1 MINFD
6 RSRRDCEGG
15 FLCVANRFTTQNGK
29 ITAKR
34 CVTLFIFVKKFFR
47 HMAKLKIY
55 SDIVDEECKAFMA
68 FGGLSGLSFLDI
80 DKFIASIP
88 EDDGEINLTI
98 NCRGGMTDQ
107 ALAMYDALRATG
119 KTISA
124 EVIGECSSSATLLLL
139 SARKD
144 LRKAHPNAS
153 ILIHNPYI
161 CGFVEGDAKR
171 IGNIAES
178 LEDVRNQF
186 LDIYVDRTGADREV
200 LSAMMDEDKPMNVA
214 KAIELGFISEEIL
227 PISAQNKTPKIV
239 DKMSI
244 KEKIFMALAKVFGMT
259 LETADGKTLE
269 LEKESG
275 EPVVGDKVTSEDGE
289 YLMPDGST
297 IVVESGVISEIRPAE
312 VVVEETEGERGEE
325 NEDPDLKEDEVESEK
340 DAEID
345 RLKAQIAEKDAEID
359 RLRQELED
367 AKANAK
373 SDTDKKVLDMVA
385 VAGGIEWL
393 STVQSTG
400 KVDKRGTTTGI
411 DTKAKKND
419 NLSFAEYRKRKAERK
434 AQTTKK

>member
-1 MINFD
+1 
-6 RSRRDCEGG
+6 
-15 FLCVANRFTTQNGK
+15 
-29 ITAKR
+29 
-34 CVTLFIFVKKFFR
+34 
-47 HMAKLKIY
+47 MAKLKIY
-55 SDIVDEECKAFMA
+55 SDIVDEETKAWLSW
-68 FGGLSGLSFLDI
+68 GGMDGVSFLDI

-88 EDDGEINLTI
+88 DDDGEINLTI

-139 SARKD
+139 AAKKE

-161 CGFVEGDAKR
+161 SGFVEGDAKR

-178 LEDVRNQF
+178 LEDVREQF
-186 LDIYVDRTGADREV
+186 LNIYVERTGADRDV

-214 KAIELGFISEEIL
+214 KAIELGFIAEEIL
-227 PISAQNKTPKIV
+227 PISAQNKNPNIIDK
-239 DKMSI
+239 KMSI
-244 KEKIFMALAKVFGMT
+244 KEKIFNALARVFGMS

-297 IVVESGVISEIRPAE
+297 IVVEESVITEIRPAE
-312 VVVEETEGERGEE
+312 EEVVEETTEVEQREEGEVNEPEE
-325 NEDPDLKEDEVESEK
+325 PKEDEQLSEK

-345 RLKAQIAEKDAEID
+345 RLKAEIAEKDAEID

-367 AKANAK
+367 AKSNAK
-373 SDTDKKVLDMVA
+373 STEDKNILNMVA

-393 STVQSTG
+393 KNVKSTG
-400 KVDKRGTTTGI
+400 KVEKRDNTTNNLDKAQ
-411 DTKAKKND
+411 AKKKEQ
-419 NLSFAEYRKRKAERK
+419 LSFAEYRKMKAERK
-434 AQTTKK
+434 NKVNK

>member
-1 MINFD
+1 
-6 RSRRDCEGG
+6 
-15 FLCVANRFTTQNGK
+15 
-29 ITAKR
+29 
-34 CVTLFIFVKKFFR
+34 
-47 HMAKLKIY
+47 
-55 SDIVDEECKAFMA
+55 
-68 FGGLSGLSFLDI
+68 
-80 DKFIASIP
+80 
-88 EDDGEINLTI
+88 
-98 NCRGGMTDQ
+98 MTDQ

-161 CGFVEGDAKR
+161 SGFVEGDAKR

-186 LDIYVDRTGADREV
+186 LDIYVERTGAEREV

-227 PISAQNKTPKIV
+227 PISATNRTPIIS

-244 KEKIFMALAKVFGMT
+244 KEKIFNALAKVFGMS

-312 VVVEETEGERGEE
+312 VVVEETEEERGEE
-325 NEDPDLKEDEVESEK
+325 NDPDLKEDEVESEK

-373 SDTDKKVLDMVA
+373 SENDKKVLDMVA

-400 KVDKRGTTTGI
+400 KVSKRDTTTGI
-411 DTKAKKND
+411 DTKAKKNE

>member
-1 MINFD
+1 MAKRITAK
-6 RSRRDCEGG
+6 S
-15 FLCVANRFTTQNGK
+15 GK

-34 CVTLFIFVKKFFR
+34 CVSCINFAEKGLNR
-47 HMAKLKIY
+47 MAKLKIY

-88 EDDGEINLTI
+88 DDDGEINLTI

-139 SARKD
+139 AARAD

-178 LEDVRNQF
+178 LEDVRNRF
-186 LDIYVDRTGADREV
+186 LDIYVERTGADRDV
-200 LSAMMDEDKPMNVA
+200 LSAMMDEDKPMNVQ
-214 KAIELGFISEEIL
+214 KAIELGFISEEIM
-227 PISAQNKTPKIV
+227 PISAQNKNPNIV

-244 KEKIFMALAKVFGMT
+244 KDKIFMALAKVFGMT

-297 IVVESGVISEIRPAE
+297 IVVEESVITEIRPAE
-312 VVVEETEGERGEE
+312 EEAEDPEAERGEE
-325 NEDPDLKEDEVESEK
+325 GEENDAETSNDETDSEK

-359 RLRQELED
+359 RLKEELE
-367 AKANAK
+367 KAQTNAK
-373 SDTDKKVLDMVA
+373 STEDKQILNMVA
-385 VAGGIEWL
+385 VGGGIEWL
-393 STVQSTG
+393 KSVKSTG
-400 KVDKRGTTTGI
+400 KVDKREATTNNL
-411 DTKAKKND
+411 DKAQAKKKEQ
-419 NLSFAEYRKRKAERK
+419 LSFAEYRKLKAERK
-434 AQTTKK
+434 NKVNK

>member
-1 MINFD
+1 
-6 RSRRDCEGG
+6 
-15 FLCVANRFTTQNGK
+15 
-29 ITAKR
+29 
-34 CVTLFIFVKKFFR
+34 
-47 HMAKLKIY
+47 MAKLKIY

-68 FGGLSGLSFLDI
+68 WGGLEGISFLDI

-88 EDDGEINLTI
+88 DDDGEINLTI

-161 CGFVEGDAKR
+161 SGFVEGDAKR

-186 LDIYVDRTGADREV
+186 LDIYVERTGAEREV

-244 KEKIFMALAKVFGMT
+244 KEKIFMALAKVFGMS

-297 IVVESGVISEIRPAE
+297 IVVEGGAIVEIRPAE

-373 SDTDKKVLDMVA
+373 SDTDKKVLGMVA

-400 KVDKRGTTTGI
+400 KVGKRGTTTGI
-411 DTKAKKND
+411 DTKAEKNEK
-419 NLSFAEYRKRKAERK
+419 LSFAEYCKAR
-434 AQTTKK
+434 QTTKK

>member
-1 MINFD
+1 
-6 RSRRDCEGG
+6 
-15 FLCVANRFTTQNGK
+15 
-29 ITAKR
+29 
-34 CVTLFIFVKKFFR
+34 
-47 HMAKLKIY
+47 MAKLKIY

-68 FGGLSGLSFLDI
+68 FGGLSGMSFLDI

-88 EDDGEINLTI
+88 ENDEQINLTI

-139 SARKD
+139 AARAD

-161 CGFVEGDAKR
+161 SGFVEGDAKR
-171 IGNIAES
+171 IGNIADS

-186 LDIYVDRTGADREV
+186 LDIYVERTGADREV
-200 LSAMMDEDKPMNVA
+200 LSAMMDEDKPMNVS
-214 KAIELGFISEEIL
+214 KAIELGFIAEEIL
-227 PISAQNKTPKIV
+227 PISAQNRNPNNIS

-244 KEKIFMALAKVFGMT
+244 KEKIFNALAKVFGMS

-297 IVVESGVISEIRPAE
+297 IVVKESVITEIRPAE
-312 VVVEETEGERGEE
+312 EEVVEETTEVERGEE
-325 NEDPDLKEDEVESEK
+325 GEENEPEELKEDEALSEK

-345 RLKAQIAEKDAEID
+345 RLKAELAEKDAEID
-359 RLRQELED
+359 RLRKELED

-373 SDTDKKVLDMVA
+373 SDDDRNILNMVA

-393 STVQSTG
+393 KNVKSTG
-400 KVDKRGTTTGI
+400 KVDKRENTTNNL
-411 DTKAKKND
+411 DKAQDKKKEQ
-419 NLSFAEYRKRKAERK
+419 LSFAEYRRLKAERK
-434 AQTTKK
+434 NKVNK

>member
-1 MINFD
+1 
-6 RSRRDCEGG
+6 
-15 FLCVANRFTTQNGK
+15 
-29 ITAKR
+29 
-34 CVTLFIFVKKFFR
+34 
-47 HMAKLKIY
+47 MAKLKIY
-55 SDIVDEECKAFMA
+55 SDIVDEETKAWLSW
-68 FGGLSGLSFLDI
+68 GGMDGVSFLDI

-88 EDDGEINLTI
+88 DDDGEINLTI

-139 SARKD
+139 AAKKE

-161 CGFVEGDAKR
+161 SGFVEGDAKR

-178 LEDVRNQF
+178 LEDVREQF
-186 LDIYVDRTGADREV
+186 LNIYVERTGADRDV

-214 KAIELGFISEEIL
+214 KAIELGFIAEEIL
-227 PISAQNKTPKIV
+227 PISAQNKNPNIIDK
-239 DKMSI
+239 KMSI
-244 KEKIFMALAKVFGMT
+244 KEKIFNALAKVFGMT

-297 IVVESGVISEIRPAE
+297 IVVEESVITEIRPAE
-312 VVVEETEGERGEE
+312 EEVVEEEKTEVERGEE
-325 NEDPDLKEDEVESEK
+325 GEENEPEELKEDEQLSEK

-345 RLKAQIAEKDAEID
+345 RLKAEIAEKDAEID

-367 AKANAK
+367 AKSNAK
-373 SDTDKKVLDMVA
+373 STEDKNILNMVA

-393 STVQSTG
+393 KNVKSTG
-400 KVDKRGTTTGI
+400 KVEKRDNTTNNLDKAQ
-411 DTKAKKND
+411 AKKKEQ
-419 NLSFAEYRKRKAERK
+419 LSFAEYRKMKAERK
-434 AQTTKK
+434 NKVNK

>member
-1 MINFD
+1 
-6 RSRRDCEGG
+6 
-15 FLCVANRFTTQNGK
+15 
-29 ITAKR
+29 
-34 CVTLFIFVKKFFR
+34 
-47 HMAKLKIY
+47 MAKLKIY

-68 FGGLSGLSFLDI
+68 FGGLSGMSFLDI

-139 SARKD
+139 AARAD

-161 CGFVEGDAKR
+161 SGFVEGDAKR
-171 IGNIAES
+171 IGNIADS

-186 LDIYVDRTGADREV
+186 LDIYVERTGAEREV
-200 LSAMMDEDKPMNVA
+200 LSAMMDEDKPMSVS
-214 KAIELGFISEEIL
+214 KAIELGFIAEEIL
-227 PISAQNKTPKIV
+227 PISAQNKNPKV
-239 DKMSI
+239 TDKMSI
-244 KEKIFMALAKVFGMT
+244 KDKIFNALAKVFGMS

-289 YLMPDGST
+289 YLMPDNTT
-297 IVVESGVISEIRPAE
+297 IVVEGGVIVEIRPAKDKADDDA
-312 VVVEETEGERGEE
+312 GRGEE
-325 NEDPDLKEDEVESEK
+325 NEDDQLKQDKTDSEK

-345 RLKAQIAEKDAEID
+345 SLKAQLAEKDAEID

-373 SDTDKKVLDMVA
+373 SDTDKNILNMVA

-393 STVQSTG
+393 KNVKSTG
-400 KVDKRGTTTGI
+400 KVDKRENTTNNL
-411 DTKAKKND
+411 DKAQDKKKEQ
-419 NLSFAEYRKRKAERK
+419 LSFAEYRRLKAERK
-434 AQTTKK
+434 NKVNK

>member
-1 MINFD
+1 
-6 RSRRDCEGG
+6 
-15 FLCVANRFTTQNGK
+15 
-29 ITAKR
+29 
-34 CVTLFIFVKKFFR
+34 
-47 HMAKLKIY
+47 MAKLKIY

-139 SARKD
+139 AAKKE

-161 CGFVEGDAKR
+161 SGFVEGDAKR
-171 IGNIAES
+171 IGNIADS
-178 LEDVRNQF
+178 LEDVRNRF
-186 LDIYVDRTGADREV
+186 LDIYVERTGADRDV
-200 LSAMMDEDKPMNVA
+200 LSAMMDEDKPMNVS
-214 KAIELGFISEEIL
+214 KAIELGFIHEEIL
-227 PISAQNKTPKIV
+227 PISAQNKNPNIISDK
-239 DKMSI
+239 KMSI
-244 KEKIFMALAKVFGMT
+244 KEKIFNALARVFGMS

-297 IVVESGVISEIRPAE
+297 IVVEESVITEIRPAE
-312 VVVEETEGERGEE
+312 EEVVEEETTGVERGEE
-325 NEDPDLKEDEVESEK
+325 GEENEPEELKEDEQLSEK

-345 RLKAQIAEKDAEID
+345 RLKAEIAEKDAEID

-367 AKANAK
+367 AKNNAK
-373 SDTDKKVLDMVA
+373 STEDKNILNMVA

-393 STVQSTG
+393 KNVKSTG
-400 KVDKRGTTTGI
+400 KVEKRDNTTNNLDKAQ
-411 DTKAKKND
+411 AKKKEQ
-419 NLSFAEYRKRKAERK
+419 LSFAEYRRLKAERK
-434 AQTTKK
+434 QTAKK

>member
-1 MINFD
+1 
-6 RSRRDCEGG
+6 
-15 FLCVANRFTTQNGK
+15 
-29 ITAKR
+29 
-34 CVTLFIFVKKFFR
+34 
-47 HMAKLKIY
+47 MAKLKIY

-139 SARKD
+139 AARAD

-178 LEDVRNQF
+178 LEDVREQF
-186 LDIYVDRTGADREV
+186 LNIYVDRTGADREV

-214 KAIELGFISEEIL
+214 KAIELGFIAEEIL
-227 PISAQNKTPKIV
+227 PISAQNKNPNIS

-244 KEKIFMALAKVFGMT
+244 KEKIFMALAKVFGMS

-289 YLMPDGST
+289 YLMPDNTT
-297 IVVESGVISEIRPAE
+297 IVVEGGVIVEIRPAE
-312 VVVEETEGERGEE
+312 EEATEAERGEE
-325 NEDPDLKEDEVESEK
+325 NDNLEQDETDSEKDAEIDSLKAQLAEK

-345 RLKAQIAEKDAEID
+345 RLKEENES
-359 RLRQELED
+359 LRQELD
-367 AKANAK
+367 KANAK
-373 SDTDKKVLDMVA
+373 AKSKSDLQVLNMVEM
-385 VAGGIEWL
+385 AGGMEWL
-393 STVQSTG
+393 KSVQSQG
-400 KVDKRGTTTGI
+400 KPAKRTTDSNNLDKTNA
-411 DTKAKKND
+411 KAEK
-419 NLSFAEYRKRKAERK
+419 LSYGEYRRRKAE
-434 AQTTKK
+434 AKKQKDKKD

>member
-1 MINFD
+1 
-6 RSRRDCEGG
+6 
-15 FLCVANRFTTQNGK
+15 
-29 ITAKR
+29 
-34 CVTLFIFVKKFFR
+34 
-47 HMAKLKIY
+47 MAKLKIY

-68 FGGLSGLSFLDI
+68 WGGLESISFLDI

-139 SARKD
+139 AAKKE
-144 LRKAHPNAS
+144 LRKAHPNAT

-161 CGFVEGDAKR
+161 SGFVEGDSKR

-200 LSAMMDEDKPMNVA
+200 LSALMDEDKPMGVD
-214 KAIELGFISEEIL
+214 KAIELGFIAEEIM
-227 PISAQNKTPKIV
+227 PISATNKNPNIV
-239 DKMSI
+239 DKKMSF
-244 KEKIFMALAKVFGMT
+244 KEKLNNAFKAFKDALEIKAMT

-275 EPVVGDKVTSEDGE
+275 EPVVGDVVISEDGE

-297 IVVESGVISEIRPAE
+297 IVVEESAIVEIRPAE
-312 VVVEETEGERGEE
+312 EVTEEERGEE
-325 NEDPDLKEDEVESEK
+325 SEEQLEQDETDSEK

-345 RLKAQIAEKDAEID
+345 RLKAEIAEKDAEID
-359 RLRQELED
+359 RLRRELED
-367 AKANAK
+367 AQANAK
-373 SDTDKKVLDMVA
+373 SKDEKTILNMVA
-385 VAGGIEWL
+385 TAGGMEWL
-393 STVQSTG
+393 KNVKSTA
-400 KVDKRGTTTGI
+400 KVDKRDTDTSNI
-411 DTKAKKND
+411 DKTIAKNAKV
-419 NLSFAEYRKRKAERK
+419 SFTEYMEIKRKG
-434 AQTTKK
+434 KK

>member
-1 MINFD
+1 
-6 RSRRDCEGG
+6 
-15 FLCVANRFTTQNGK
+15 
-29 ITAKR
+29 
-34 CVTLFIFVKKFFR
+34 
-47 HMAKLKIY
+47 MAKLKIY

-68 FGGLSGLSFLDI
+68 FGGLSGMSFLDI
-80 DKFIASIP
+80 DKFIDSIP

-139 SARKD
+139 AAKKE
-144 LRKAHPNAS
+144 LRKAHPNAT

-161 CGFVEGDAKR
+161 SGFVEGDAKR
-171 IGNIAES
+171 IGNIADS

-186 LDIYVDRTGADREV
+186 LDIYVERTGADREV

-227 PISAQNKTPKIV
+227 PISAQNKNPNIAEK
-239 DKMSI
+239 KMSI

-297 IVVESGVISEIRPAE
+297 IVVEESVITEIRPAE
-312 VVVEETEGERGEE
+312 EVVEETEVERGEE
-325 NEDPDLKEDEVESEK
+325 GEENDTEPSNDETDSEK

-345 RLKAQIAEKDAEID
+345 RLKAEIAEKDAEID
-359 RLRQELED
+359 RLKKELED
-367 AKANAK
+367 AEAQAK
-373 SDTDKKVLDMVA
+373 SDTDNEILGMVEN
-385 VAGGIEWL
+385 AGGIKWL
-393 STVQSTG
+393 KNVKSTG
-400 KVDKRGTTTGI
+400 KVEKRDTTTSI
-411 DTKAKKND
+411 DAKSKKNEK
-419 NLSFAEYRKRKAERK
+419 LSFAEYRQLKAERK
-434 AQTTKK
+434 AQMAKK

>member
-1 MINFD
+1 
-6 RSRRDCEGG
+6 
-15 FLCVANRFTTQNGK
+15 
-29 ITAKR
+29 
-34 CVTLFIFVKKFFR
+34 
-47 HMAKLKIY
+47 MAKLKIY

-68 FGGLSGLSFLDI
+68 FGGLTGLSFLDI

-161 CGFVEGDAKR
+161 SGFVEGDAKR

-186 LDIYVDRTGADREV
+186 LDIYVERTGAEREV

-227 PISAQNKTPKIV
+227 PISAQNKTPKLS

-244 KEKIFMALAKVFGMT
+244 KEKIFNALAKVFGMT

-289 YLMPDGST
+289 YIMPDGST

-312 VVVEETEGERGEE
+312 VVVEETEEERGEE
-325 NEDPDLKEDEVESEK
+325 NAPDLKEDEVESEK

-373 SDTDKKVLDMVA
+373 SENDKKVLDMVA

-411 DTKAKKND
+411 DTKTRKNE

>member
-1 MINFD
+1 
-6 RSRRDCEGG
+6 
-15 FLCVANRFTTQNGK
+15 
-29 ITAKR
+29 
-34 CVTLFIFVKKFFR
+34 
-47 HMAKLKIY
+47 MAKLKIY

-68 FGGLSGLSFLDI
+68 FGGLSGMSFLDI
-80 DKFIASIP
+80 DKFITSIP

-139 SARKD
+139 AAKKE

-161 CGFVEGDAKR
+161 SGFVEGDAKR
-171 IGNIAES
+171 IGNIADS

-186 LDIYVDRTGADREV
+186 LDIYVERTGADREV

-227 PISAQNKTPKIV
+227 PISAQNKNPNIV
-239 DKMSI
+239 DKKMSI

-297 IVVESGVISEIRPAE
+297 IVVEESVITEIRPAE
-312 VVVEETEGERGEE
+312 EAEEDADAERGEE
-325 NEDPDLKEDEVESEK
+325 VEESETELKEDEQLS
-340 DAEID
+340 
-345 RLKAQIAEKDAEID
+345 EKDAEID

-373 SDTDKKVLDMVA
+373 SDSDKNILNMVA

-393 STVQSTG
+393 KNVKSTG
-400 KVDKRGTTTGI
+400 KVEKRGTTTSI
-411 DTKAKKND
+411 DSKAKKNERI
-419 NLSFAEYRKRKAERK
+419 SFADYRKAKAERK

>member
-1 MINFD
+1 MAKRITIE
-6 RSRRDCEGG
+6 S
-15 FLCVANRFTTQNGK
+15 GK

-34 CVTLFIFVKKFFR
+34 CVSLTKFAKKVR
-47 HMAKLKIY
+47 KRMAKLKIY

-88 EDDGEINLTI
+88 DDDGEINLTI

-139 SARKD
+139 AARAD

-186 LDIYVDRTGADREV
+186 LDIYVERTGAERDV

-214 KAIELGFISEEIL
+214 KAIELGFIAEEIL
-227 PISAQNKTPKIV
+227 PISAQNKNPNIV

-244 KEKIFMALAKVFGMT
+244 KEKIFNALAKVFGMS

-297 IVVESGVISEIRPAE
+297 IVVEESVITEIRPAE
-312 VVVEETEGERGEE
+312 EEVVEETTEVERGEE
-325 NEDPDLKEDEVESEK
+325 GEENDAEPKLEIDEQLSEK

-345 RLKAQIAEKDAEID
+345 RLKAELAEKDAEID
-359 RLRQELED
+359 RLRKELED

-373 SDTDKKVLDMVA
+373 SDDDRNILNMVA

-393 STVQSTG
+393 KNVKSTG
-400 KVDKRGTTTGI
+400 KVDKRENTTNNL
-411 DTKAKKND
+411 DKAQDKKKEQ
-419 NLSFAEYRKRKAERK
+419 LSFAEYRKLKAERK
-434 AQTTKK
+434 NKVNK

>member
-1 MINFD
+1 
-6 RSRRDCEGG
+6 
-15 FLCVANRFTTQNGK
+15 
-29 ITAKR
+29 
-34 CVTLFIFVKKFFR
+34 
-47 HMAKLKIY
+47 MAKLKIY
-55 SDIVDEECKAFMA
+55 SDIVDQETKAWLSW
-68 FGGLSGLSFLDI
+68 GGMDGVSFEDI
-80 DKFIASIP
+80 DQFVGSIP
-88 EDDGEINLTI
+88 ADDDKIELTI

-107 ALAMYDALRATG
+107 ALAMYDALRASG
-119 KTISA
+119 KVISA

-144 LRKAHPNAS
+144 LRRAHPNAT

-161 CGFVEGDAKR
+161 SGWVEGDAKR

-178 LEDVRNQF
+178 LDDVREKF
-186 LDIYVDRTGADREV
+186 LNIYVDRTGADREV
-200 LSAMMDEDKPMNVA
+200 LSALMDEDKPIGVA
-214 KAIELGFISEEIL
+214 KAIELGFIAEEIL
-227 PISAQNKTPKIV
+227 PISAKRSNPNNSKN
-239 DKMSI
+239 MSI

-289 YLMPDGST
+289 YLMPDNST
-297 IVVESGVISEIRPAE
+297 IVVEGGVITEIRPAE

-359 RLRQELED
+359 RLRKELED

-400 KVDKRGTTTGI
+400 KVDKRETTTGI
-411 DTKAKKND
+411 DTKAKAKSNKMTY
-419 NLSFAEYRKRKAERK
+419 AEYKKAKAERK

>member
-1 MINFD
+1 
-6 RSRRDCEGG
+6 
-15 FLCVANRFTTQNGK
+15 
-29 ITAKR
+29 
-34 CVTLFIFVKKFFR
+34 
-47 HMAKLKIY
+47 MAKLKIY

-68 FGGLSGLSFLDI
+68 FGGLSGMSFLDI

-161 CGFVEGDAKR
+161 SGFVEGDAKR

-186 LDIYVDRTGADREV
+186 LDIYVERTGADREV

-214 KAIELGFISEEIL
+214 KAIELGFIAEEIV
-227 PISAQNKTPKIV
+227 PISATNRTPIIS

-244 KEKIFMALAKVFGMT
+244 KEKIFNALAKVFGMS

-297 IVVESGVISEIRPAE
+297 IVVEGGVISEIRPAE
-312 VVVEETEGERGEE
+312 VVVEETEEERGEE
-325 NEDPDLKEDEVESEK
+325 NDPDLKEDEVESEK

-400 KVDKRGTTTGI
+400 KVSKRDTTTGI
-411 DTKAKKND
+411 DTKTKKNEK
-419 NLSFAEYRKRKAERK
+419 LSFTEYRKRKAERK

>member
-1 MINFD
+1 
-6 RSRRDCEGG
+6 
-15 FLCVANRFTTQNGK
+15 
-29 ITAKR
+29 
-34 CVTLFIFVKKFFR
+34 
-47 HMAKLKIY
+47 MAKLKIY

-68 FGGLSGLSFLDI
+68 FGGLSGMSFLDI
-80 DKFIASIP
+80 DKFIGSIP
-88 EDDGEINLTI
+88 DDDGEINLTI

-139 SARKD
+139 AAKKE

-161 CGFVEGDAKR
+161 SGFVEGDAKR

-186 LDIYVDRTGADREV
+186 LDIYVERTGADREV

-214 KAIELGFISEEIL
+214 KAIELGFIHEEIL
-227 PISAQNKTPKIV
+227 PISAKNKNPNISDK
-239 DKMSI
+239 KMSI
-244 KEKIFMALAKVFGMT
+244 KEKIFNALARVFGMS

-275 EPVVGDKVTSEDGE
+275 EPVLGDKVTSEDGE

-297 IVVESGVISEIRPAE
+297 IVVEESVITEIRPAE
-312 VVVEETEGERGEE
+312 EEVVEETTEVEQREEGEE
-325 NEDPDLKEDEVESEK
+325 NEPEELKEDEQLSEK

-345 RLKAQIAEKDAEID
+345 RLKAEIAEKDAEID

-373 SDTDKKVLDMVA
+373 SDTDKNILNMVA
-385 VAGGIEWL
+385 VAGGIDWL
-393 STVQSTG
+393 KNVKSTG
-400 KVDKRGTTTGI
+400 KVEKRDNTTNNLDKAQ
-411 DTKAKKND
+411 AKKKEQ
-419 NLSFAEYRKRKAERK
+419 LSFAEYRKQKAERK
-434 AQTTKK
+434 NKVNK